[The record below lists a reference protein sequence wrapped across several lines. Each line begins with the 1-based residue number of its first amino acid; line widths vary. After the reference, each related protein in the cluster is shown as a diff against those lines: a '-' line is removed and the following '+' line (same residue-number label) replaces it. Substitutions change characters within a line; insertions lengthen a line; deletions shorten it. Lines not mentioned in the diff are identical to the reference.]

1 MKEPKK
7 KHAGRPLHP
16 GSREVEPPTP
26 KRSEQVPAG
35 DDSDIN
41 EGRDYDL
48 EKDVD
53 RQISSSDPDD
63 DRGVAP

>member
-1 MKEPKK
+1 MREPKK
-7 KHAGRPLHP
+7 RRSPHP
-16 GSREVEPPTP
+16 SSTAVEPPAP

-41 EGRDYDL
+41 EGRDLDL

-53 RQISSSDPDD
+53 GQISSSSPDD
-63 DRGVAP
+63 DTTGSAC

>member
-7 KHAGRPLHP
+7 KKDERLLPPGGRP
-16 GSREVEPPTP
+16 VDPPAP
-26 KRSEQVPAG
+26 KRSKQVPAG

-41 EGRDYDL
+41 EGRDLDL

-53 RQISSSDPDD
+53 REISSPDPDD
-63 DRGVAP
+63 EPRGLP